1 LLSGLACCYVV
12 VHGCFRLIV
21 IEIVN
26 RALTKASDK
35 HKSVSY
41 RARDMLVVARSVNIS
56 LALMHV

>member
-1 LLSGLACCYVV
+1 VV